1 MASVLL
7 ALATVAGVCLIL
19 DCPGVSRTTLPLAH
33 MHGPLRALGVFTLL
47 LIRDT
52 VFVIPFEARENND
65 FGYIYF

>member
-19 DCPGVSRTTLPLAH
+19 DRPGVSRTTLPLAH
-33 MHGPLRALGVFTLL
+33 MHGPLRALDVFTPL
-47 LIRDT
+47 LIGDT
-52 VFVIPFEARENND
+52 GLLILFEARENYD